1 MSVITSNK
9 NIPNNG
15 VKEAGTSCEGLSPG
29 SFGMQGQVPGSC
41 NQATTNKTP
50 LNADNEDSVMVLGEE
65 EWEDLFGNSMDI
77 TSFNGFSCE
86 SSNEDDI
93 DINYN
98 NKKRQM
104 WTKTLNIAVMECYFL
119 SRSLDEESKPVRGYR
134 RRMHNIWKE

>member
-1 MSVITSNK
+1 MSVIMSNK

-15 VKEAGTSCEGLSPG
+15 IKEAGTSCEGLLPD

-65 EWEDLFGNSMDI
+65 EWEDLFGNSVEI

-104 WTKTLNIAVMECYFL
+104 WTKTLIKYSCNGLLFFE
-119 SRSLDEESKPVRGYR
+119 
-134 RRMHNIWKE
+134 